1 LIPEVL
7 QNFDQQPQS
16 RKVRFSWYS
25 ILQWII

>member
-1 LIPEVL
+1 L

-16 RKVRFSWYS
+16 HKVLFAWYS